1 MSRASGRGRKD
12 NWKLNGYYGKIGEA
26 QKIQQE
32 VIYHEYSR
40 DKRHDNRESCPFTAG
55 IFHAADA
62 GEPKGNRRK
71 HLQRRHH
78 SDHAA
83 LRPDDS
89 RSAHADRLIIS
100 AACGFFSSVFGQ
112 F

>member
-62 GEPKGNRRK
+62 GE
-71 HLQRRHH
+71 
-78 SDHAA
+78 SF
-83 LRPDDS
+83 
-89 RSAHADRLIIS
+89 SAVLYFCRCTY
-100 AACGFFSSVFGQ
+100 CGTVRGG
-112 F
+112 